1 MINPNDMNPILL
13 NENFGYDEAI
23 MESLMFENF
32 KGEIQDSGK
41 AGDKRIYEVLK
52 WMEEEYGV
60 EL

>member
-1 MINPNDMNPILL
+1 MRNPNDMNPILL
-13 NENFGYDEAI
+13 DENFGYDDAI
-23 MESLMFENF
+23 IESLMFTNF

-41 AGDKRIYEVLK
+41 AGDERIYKTLK